1 MSSKPAP
8 PKVVPPVA
16 NVTVTVWFVGGR
28 TWSYTCPATE
38 AQNFTYYA
46 AAGEATDGDPAYGTH
61 GGIFQP
67 PSAPGRYIVW
77 ANVTDFQ
84 IS

>member
-1 MSSKPAP
+1 MSK
-8 PKVVPPVA
+8 
-16 NVTVTVWFVGGR
+16 TITVWFTSGR
-28 TWSYTCPATE
+28 NLIYTCSATE
-38 AQNFTYYA
+38 AQTFVAYA
-46 AAGEATDGDPAYGTH
+46 SQGELTDGPSNDYASTH

-67 PSAPGRYIVW
+67 PSAPGRFIVW

>member
-1 MSSKPAP
+1 MAKQI
-8 PKVVPPVA
+8 
-16 NVTVTVWFVGGR
+16 TVWFVGGR
-28 TWSYTCPATE
+28 SWSYTCGAPE
-38 AQNFTYYA
+38 AQLFVAYA
-46 AAGEATDGDPAYGTH
+46 SNSEQTDGPAGDYANTH

-84 IS
+84 ISSA